1 MDHWDQ
7 ANTFRRYM
15 LKPQSQEEPKQM
27 AVINLIKAY
36 VQSER
41 GASMVEY
48 AFLVILIAIIALVGV
63 QIAGQQVSVAFS
75 TVADGL
81 TNPN

>member
-1 MDHWDQ
+1 MDHTGQ
-7 ANTFRRYM
+7 AKTSRKYLETPITER
-15 LKPQSQEEPKQM
+15 SKQM

-36 VQSER
+36 VKAER
-41 GASMVEY
+41 GAAMVEY
-48 AFLVILIAIIALVGV
+48 AFLVILIAIIALIGV
-63 QIAGQQVSVAFS
+63 QLAGQQVSVAFS